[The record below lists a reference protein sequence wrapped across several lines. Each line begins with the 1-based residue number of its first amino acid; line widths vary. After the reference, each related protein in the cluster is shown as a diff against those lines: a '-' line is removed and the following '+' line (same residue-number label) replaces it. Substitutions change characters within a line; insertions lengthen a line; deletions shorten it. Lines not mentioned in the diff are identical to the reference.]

1 MIVTIALNPSINKLS
16 VIDGLEVDGE
26 NKVQDYRITLGESP
40 IYTAYM
46 IKLLQGEPFVLG
58 FLGGMNGR
66 YIHNVM
72 QKSRIKSDFIFNIG
86 ESKSIYKIVD
96 SINMTETTL
105 LNNNMTVDERD
116 RKNLKH
122 RLQNKIKDAK
132 VLVIGGDLPKGT
144 DYNFVED
151 IIEMASKHDIK
162 VISSLKGQTLRK
174 SLNLNPY
181 ALKISDDNISDLVD
195 IDILTYDNYYVI
207 KKLYDILTSNKAHYM
222 IYDSVDGVYVL
233 SKSKICK
240 AVINETKEISDNIGS
255 SDSLVGALAVSIE
268 RKYEQEKLAKLLLAS
283 KIAVKN
289 SKYPTICNRKDIDY
303 YCNRVK
309 IVEIM
314 NRKRGFI
321 E

>member
-1 MIVTIALNPSINKLS
+1 MIVTIALNPSINKLA

-46 IKLLQGEPFVLG
+46 IKLLQGEPYVLG
-58 FLGGMNGR
+58 FLGGMGGR
-66 YIHNVM
+66 FIQNVM

-86 ESKSIYKIVD
+86 ESQSIYKIVD
-96 SINMTETTL
+96 SINLTETTL
-105 LNNNMTVDERD
+105 IDNNMTVDERD
-116 RKNLKH
+116 KNNLKH
-122 RLQNKIKDAK
+122 KLQNKIKDAK

-144 DYNFVED
+144 DYDFAEH
-151 IIEMASKHDIK
+151 IIEMAIKHDTKI
-162 VISSLKGQTLRK
+162 ISSLKGQNLRK
-174 SLNLNPY
+174 SLSLNLF

-195 IDILTYDNYYVI
+195 IDTLTYDNYYI
-207 KKLYDILTSNKAHYM
+207 LKKLYDILTLNKIHYLV
-222 IYDSVDGVYVL
+222 YDSNDGVYVI

-240 AVINETKEISDNIGS
+240 AVISETKEISDNIGS

-268 RKYEQEKLAKLLLAS
+268 RRYEQEKLAKYLMAS

-303 YCNRVK
+303 YYNKVK